1 MTIAGWIENT
11 DVYFENG
18 LVSFLVTSLAVLVI
32 AYVVRFL
39 ARYTVRL
46 LIKRQKVSESM
57 IKFISHILLALL
69 YTVSI
74 MSILMQIVPFR
85 EYTVSILAGSGI
97 AVLVLG
103 FAAQETFSNL
113 IAGVF
118 ISVFRPFSVGDSI
131 NLPDRNI
138 AGIVEDINL
147 RHTTVRNFNNNRVM
161 IPNGVMNT
169 AIVENKDSIDR
180 SVYSYLFVT
189 IKYESDVETAVKI
202 MVEKANRFPLV
213 LRKEETNA
221 IVMDLG
227 LNGIQLRLAFWA
239 KDAGDAFNTSTALR
253 KDLVDSFRE
262 VGIEFATV
270 RVG

>member
-85 EYTVSILAGSGI
+85 EYTVSILAGSEIGR
-97 AVLVLG
+97 ASCR
-103 FAAQETFSNL
+103 E
-113 IAGVF
+113 
-118 ISVFRPFSVGDSI
+118 
-131 NLPDRNI
+131 
-138 AGIVEDINL
+138 
-147 RHTTVRNFNNNRVM
+147 RV
-161 IPNGVMNT
+161 
-169 AIVENKDSIDR
+169 
-180 SVYSYLFVT
+180 
-189 IKYESDVETAVKI
+189 
-202 MVEKANRFPLV
+202 
-213 LRKEETNA
+213 
-221 IVMDLG
+221 
-227 LNGIQLRLAFWA
+227 
-239 KDAGDAFNTSTALR
+239 
-253 KDLVDSFRE
+253 
-262 VGIEFATV
+262 
-270 RVG
+270 

>member
-113 IAGVF
+113 IAGV
-118 ISVFRPFSVGDSI
+118 
-131 NLPDRNI
+131 
-138 AGIVEDINL
+138 
-147 RHTTVRNFNNNRVM
+147 
-161 IPNGVMNT
+161 
-169 AIVENKDSIDR
+169 R
-180 SVYSYLFVT
+180 S
-189 IKYESDVETAVKI
+189 
-202 MVEKANRFPLV
+202 
-213 LRKEETNA
+213 EE
-221 IVMDLG
+221 
-227 LNGIQLRLAFWA
+227 R
-239 KDAGDAFNTSTALR
+239 
-253 KDLVDSFRE
+253 
-262 VGIEFATV
+262 